1 MHTVY
6 FDSTAS
12 DDTRRK
18 RLYEGQIF
26 VFSPKPSTIALIN
39 HAREMIEPAF
49 KGLDPKTAQI
59 GRAHV

>member
-12 DDTRRK
+12 DDIRRK

-39 HAREMIEPAF
+39 
-49 KGLDPKTAQI
+49 
-59 GRAHV
+59 